1 MSKFGITPEGYKRKT
16 YQDLIEEI
24 EKRLKQEDYF
34 GENIDFSNQDPLKHF
49 TAPIMYIISDL
60 WEILEQNFY
69 NASPAYAEGNQL
81 SDKGMYIGISRKQ
94 PSKAEGAV
102 TFIGEKGSVIY
113 KGFKVAT
120 KSGIVFET
128 TREGIIPESGFIT
141 LDVVAMTA
149 GASGNTPAGTITLI
163 VNPIIGLT
171 SVTNEKDTIK
181 GQDKESDTEFRE
193 RYKASVSIRN
203 TNVYDSILSNVLRVT
218 GVSSADI
225 KENDQT
231 IEIEGIPPKSFR
243 VLVVGGDDE
252 EVARAIFYKKPAGIQ
267 AYGKKYISIS
277 DNIGRTHEIGI
288 TRPEYIKINAKI
300 TIKTNKDYPIQGN
313 KIIESLVSNAINEF
327 GLGKNVTL
335 FKLFSIIGSANV
347 DGIEDIKIE
356 IGKAGEPLTEKN
368 IVIGEEDVAISNDI
382 EVIDNAE

>member
-16 YQDLIEEI
+16 YQDLIEEV

-34 GENIDFSNQDPLKHF
+34 GENIDFSDQDPLKHF
-49 TAPIMYIISDL
+49 TAPIMYIVSDL

-69 NASPAYAEGNQL
+69 NASPRYAEGNQL

-94 PSKAEGAV
+94 ASKAEGAV
-102 TFIGEKGSVIY
+102 TFIGEKGTVIY

-120 KSGIVFET
+120 KSSIVFET
-128 TREGIIPESGFIT
+128 TREGIIPESGSIT

-149 GASGNTPAGTITLI
+149 GASGNTPSGTITLI

-203 TNVYDSILSNVLRVT
+203 TNVYDSIMANVLRVT
-218 GVSSADI
+218 GVSSVHI
-225 KENDQT
+225 KENDTMQVVN
-231 IEIEGIPPKSFR
+231 GIPEKCFR
-243 VLVVGGDDE
+243 VLVVGGDDKE
-252 EVARAIFYKKPAGIQ
+252 IAQAIFDKKPGGIQ
-267 AYGKKYISIS
+267 AYGSKYIGIEDSMGEI
-277 DNIGRTHEIGI
+277 HPIGI

-313 KIIESLVSNAINEF
+313 KIIEGLTSNAINEF

-335 FKLFSIIGSANV
+335 FKLFSVIGSANLE
-347 DGIEDIKIE
+347 GIEDIKVE
-356 IGKAGEPLTEKN
+356 IGKVGEPLAEKN
-368 IVIGEEDVAISNDI
+368 IVIGEEEVAISNDI
-382 EVIDNAE
+382 EVISNGE